1 MVSAASF
8 REQFRNN
15 AGEYVYATLSIPLF
29 NRLNT
34 LSNIRRQRNNVK
46 RAEEELSY
54 RHNELQRLIREAL
67 TDLKNCR
74 KEAEKMRLKVEADSM
89 AAHLTSRQY
98 EEGLAS
104 TIDVQTSATA
114 LLQSRAQLLQCR
126 LTYLYKIRMLNY
138 YKGVPL
144 WIE

>member
-1 MVSAASF
+1 
-8 REQFRNN
+8 
-15 AGEYVYATLSIPLF
+15 
-29 NRLNT
+29 
-34 LSNIRRQRNNVK
+34 
-46 RAEEELSY
+46 
-54 RHNELQRLIREAL
+54 
-67 TDLKNCR
+67 
-74 KEAEKMRLKVEADSM
+74 MRLKVEADSM